1 MFMGDSGSMLIGLV
15 MAGSALTLTGNF
27 PAVDF
32 AESSGGN
39 RAFLA
44 VLLPILLPIAILIVP
59 FADLLLA
66 VVRRTIHGQ
75 SPFAPDKRHLH
86 HRLLEYGHSHRRA
99 VLVMWLWA
107 AFLALGGVG
116 LSLYY
121 ENGLVL
127 LTLALWL
134 VATVVLTFV
143 VPRVDRPAWTQNEE
157 DVPRPQEVP
166 HPG

>member
-1 MFMGDSGSMLIGLV
+1 V

-32 AESSGGN
+32 AGTGGGTQ
-39 RAFLA
+39 AFLA
-44 VLLPILLPIAILIVP
+44 VLLPILLPISILIVP

-66 VVRRTIHGQ
+66 VVRRTLKGQ

-107 AFLALGGVG
+107 AFIALGGVG

-121 ENGLVL
+121 TNRVVLVG
-127 LTLALWL
+127 LALWFA
-134 VATVVLTFV
+134 ATVVLTLV
-143 VPRVDRPAWTQNEE
+143 VPRVDRPLQGLEE
-157 DVPRPQEVP
+157 HPRPLEPVP
-166 HPG
+166 PREPRPM